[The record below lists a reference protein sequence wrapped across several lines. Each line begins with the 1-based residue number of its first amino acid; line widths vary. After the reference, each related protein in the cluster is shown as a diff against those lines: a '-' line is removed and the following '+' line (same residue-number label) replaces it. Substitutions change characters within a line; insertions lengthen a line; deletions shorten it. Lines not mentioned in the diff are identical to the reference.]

1 MLPTYHFPRLKIAF
15 RGTWVRRFCLS
26 SRADFWLSFLVELIE
41 GHFGVKRFAAFI
53 AVIVCA
59 AAGVPVGG
67 RIAVAQPTP
76 ASVVSDSYET
86 LFKQMFQNPSNLD
99 VSFRFA
105 EQAAARG
112 DYEAAIGALERML
125 FFNPN
130 LPRVKLELGVLYFKL
145 GSWDLARGYF
155 QDAVKGND
163 VPDDVRAQ
171 VNAYLAEIARRQAP
185 YEFAAFVHAGARW
198 QSNANVGPNNLIVR
212 AIGQDAILNSQ
223 FAKAPDWNWFQLAA
237 LQYNHKINKRGD
249 QFEIGLIGYASQQ
262 HRFTQFDL
270 NLVEVTA
277 GPRVAIDQ
285 TQSFKFYG
293 IGTLAGLAH
302 RKYIESSGV
311 GFSYRTT
318 LGSFGLAEAY
328 VEHRSRRFFN
338 SDDFPTASEQTGNL
352 LTAAVNSELRFGG
365 IRLTSRFGYDRN
377 NARSGFDFNSYQRYS
392 ADVGVP
398 IEFSVPSLFDNAR
411 RQIVLTPTAGYSET
425 RYDEANMIIDPL
437 VVRRDRETRVG
448 GILDVQLYQNY
459 GIRTVVTHTWI
470 DSNLP
475 NFDTRNFTVAV
486 GPTARF

>member
-1 MLPTYHFPRLKIAF
+1 
-15 RGTWVRRFCLS
+15 
-26 SRADFWLSFLVELIE
+26 
-41 GHFGVKRFAAFI
+41 VKRFGAFVAA
-53 AVIVCA
+53 VVCVTA
-59 AAGVPVGG
+59 LVPAGS
-67 RIAVAQPTP
+67 RNAVAQAQPQPTP
-76 ASVVSDSYET
+76 ASVVSDSYEV
-86 LFKQMFQNPSNLD
+86 LFKQMFQNPSNLEI
-99 VSFRFA
+99 SFKFA
-105 EQAAARG
+105 EQASARG

-155 QDAVKGND
+155 QDAIKGND
-163 VPDDVRAQ
+163 VPNDIRAQ

-185 YEFAAFVHAGARW
+185 YEFSAFLHAGARW

-237 LQYNHKINKRGD
+237 MQYNHKINKRGD

-270 NLVEVTA
+270 SLAEVTA

-285 TQSFKFYG
+285 NQSFKFYG
-293 IGTLAGLAH
+293 IGTIAGLAH
-302 RKYIESSGV
+302 QKYIESSGV

-318 LGSFGLAEAY
+318 LGSIGLTEAY
-328 VEHRSRRFFN
+328 VEHRYRRFFN
-338 SDDFPTASEQTGNL
+338 SDDFPTASEQTGTL
-352 LTAAVNSELRFGG
+352 LTAAVNTELRFGG
-365 IRLTSRFGYDRN
+365 VKLTSRLGYDRN
-377 NARSGFDFNSYQRYS
+377 NARPGFDFNSYHRYS

-398 IEFSVPSLFDNAR
+398 IEFSVPSLFDDAR
-411 RQIVLTPTAGYSET
+411 RQIVITPTAGYSET
-425 RYDEANMIIDPL
+425 RFDEANWIIDPF
-437 VVRRDRETRVG
+437 VARRDRETRVG

-475 NFDTRNFTVAV
+475 NFDTKNFTVAV